1 MAIYQF
7 HIRDQHGLILDE
19 DGVEL
24 PNALAAVREALRG
37 ASEFFADAS
46 APTDMMFEIVVR
58 EDPRSLCGRRSF
70 CLLQEFMFA
79 RIRVLR
85 TLFLAI

>member
-1 MAIYQF
+1 MAIHQF

-24 PNALAAVREALRG
+24 PNALAAVREALRS

-46 APTDMMFEIVVR
+46 APTDMMFEITDEV
-58 EDPRSLCGRRSF
+58 GRLVLTLPIRSF
-70 CLLQEFMFA
+70 A
-79 RIRVLR
+79 ASADDDIA
-85 TLFLAI
+85 LAS

>member
-19 DGVEL
+19 DGIEL
-24 PNALAAVREALRG
+24 PNTLAAVREALRS

-46 APTDMMFEIVVR
+46 APTDMMFEITDEVGRLVLALPIR
-58 EDPRSLCGRRSF
+58 NFAAPADEDYI
-70 CLLQEFMFA
+70 A
-79 RIRVLR
+79 
-85 TLFLAI
+85 LAS